1 VHRSKAR
8 ALRGICS
15 AFGLFGAFAALVA
28 GGSCSTRTVVVDTP
42 VDVYVPVACG
52 NAAGASVSYTGLG
65 DFQPASDPT
74 EVVPFGSSSVVLSQ
88 SAMSREIVLAPV
100 TDAGPWAGAA
110 LVPDSG
116 LLELLALPQNQA
128 CHFSLSVELDG
139 NAGATLGM
147 LDSTHAL
154 LLGGAIP
161 GIPPFV
167 VDLGTGIVTQVA
179 TASSWLRNYASVTP
193 YGRGAL
199 IAGGESTDQ
208 EELGEVEDTA
218 FVYTPGAGLGTEL
231 PLLAGQREKHAAV
244 ALPDGRT
251 LLVGGVAGSTF
262 VPTLEVLDPTSQTDI
277 VLPAMV
283 GRANPTVL
291 VLPTGQVFIGGGTGA
306 GGAPVTTLEW
316 LTLPGLT
323 SAGRVDLCSAGTA
336 QGFAPT
342 EEGAVLVV
350 MGPGPGTATCSNVHL
365 VRPPTAGS
373 PPIVEEA
380 PILDPPPQRIH
391 MFQGAQ
397 ASPVVVTDTST
408 LRWNPWSATF
418 RSLGPNA
425 AGLSVPTAALISA
438 SPGLALWLGEDD
450 HLWALR
456 FDTRG
461 PYATDFVHPSDLD
474 TDDLYT
480 APDRLV
486 GADVSFSVAT
496 GAALAHGASVFVTD
510 ATYEGLT
517 ASVTMLQA
525 GDVTFVLRD
534 PLGQETTCTATA
546 VAQAATVTLVRNGA
560 TVSLGVAGGSPSA
573 CASLVDAQARVA
585 VGLRAPPTGMTVFH
599 ALTVIR

>member
-1 VHRSKAR
+1 M
-8 ALRGICS
+8 
-15 AFGLFGAFAALVA
+15 AA
-28 GGSCSTRTVVVDTP
+28 GSCSTRTVVVDTA
-42 VDVYVPVACG
+42 VNVYVPVACG

-65 DFQPASDPT
+65 DFQPTSDPT

-88 SAMSREIVLAPV
+88 SALSREIVLAPV

-116 LLELLALPQNQA
+116 SLQLLALPQNQA

-154 LLGGAIP
+154 LVGGAV
-161 GIPPFV
+161 PPFV
-167 VDLGTGIVTQVA
+167 ADLGNGIVTQLPPA
-179 TASSWLRNYASVTP
+179 ASWLRNYATVTP
-193 YGRGAL
+193 YGGGAL
-199 IAGGESTDQ
+199 IAGGESEDLATR
-208 EELGEVEDTA
+208 GEVEDTA
-218 FVYTPGAGLGTEL
+218 FVYTPGVGLGTKIVL
-231 PLLAGQREKHAAV
+231 NGGQREKHAAV
-244 ALPDGRT
+244 VLPDGRT
-251 LLVGGVAGSTF
+251 LLVGGVAGSTL

-277 VLPAMV
+277 VARAMLEV

-316 LTLPGLT
+316 FTLPGLT
-323 SAGRVDLCSAGTA
+323 SAGQIDLCSAGTA

-342 EEGAVLVV
+342 EEGGVLVV
-350 MGPGPGTATCSNVHL
+350 MGPDPGAAACSNVHL
-365 VRPPTAGS
+365 VRPPTSGS

-380 PILDPPPQRIH
+380 PALDPPPQRIH

-397 ASPVVVTDTST
+397 ASPVVVTDSST

-461 PYATDFVHPSDLD
+461 TYATDFVHPSDLD
-474 TDDLYT
+474 TDDLDT

-496 GAALAHGASVFVTD
+496 GASLAHGASVFVTD

-517 ASVTMLQA
+517 ASVTLRQA

-534 PLGQETTCTATA
+534 PLGQETTCTATD
-546 VAQAATVTLVRNGA
+546 VAEAATVTLVRNGA
-560 TVSLGVAGGSPSA
+560 TVSLGVAGGSPTA

-585 VGLRAPPTGMTVFH
+585 VGLRAPPAGMTVFH
-599 ALTVIR
+599 ALTVTR